1 MTPTLPG
8 PATLTHALDLGRA
21 WFFDGS
27 ATVVGQVRAAMF
39 SVEAVAFITGEL
51 ERELQRRYV
60 SQGRKVTYVFD
71 WTACTGYQTL
81 ARDTVIGWARAS
93 LPHVEK
99 AVICLGKEASPFVRV
114 AAVTGVGVLRM
125 VKLPVELVDD
135 LTPHLA
141 GLR

>member
-8 PATLTHALDLGRA
+8 PATLTHALNLGRA
-21 WFFDGS
+21 WFFDGA
-27 ATVVGQVRAAMF
+27 ATVVGQVNSAMF
-39 SVEAVAFITGEL
+39 SVEAVAFITDDL
-51 ERELQRRYV
+51 ERELQLRYV

-81 ARDTVIGWARAS
+81 ARDNVIAWARAS

-99 AVICLGKEASPFVRV
+99 ALICLARDASPF

-135 LTPHLA
+135 LSPHLA